1 MDSTAATD
9 PDAVKEW
16 ILELAR
22 IILKCESVGSQDHF
36 LDLGGDSLVAPVLA
50 GRIETEFGTRPE
62 MEDIFTRSFG
72 ELAELVSAASA
83 SRR

>member
-1 MDSTAATD
+1 MDSMAATN
-9 PDAVKEW
+9 PIAVRER

-22 IILKCESVGSQDHF
+22 NVLKCESVAPQDHF

-50 GRIETEFGTRPE
+50 GRIEAEFGTRPE

-72 ELAELVSAASA
+72 ELAELVSAAAA
-83 SRR
+83 SRP